1 MLTFPITYGTETGEA
16 DEVEIIRISP
26 EDATSLKKKEESHT
40 KLLGTKLGNFGAFFN
55 RQWRENDMLWGRL
68 DGAEC
73 LINALLPDPADTL
86 QRERFIR
93 KAQQAILQDFQNTE
107 TGMTALP
114 SSSSTATD
122 DPTSLINEFT
132 QRYKVSTE
140 FPSKDTL
147 EVTGRA
153 ARVTGDLLGNLADKY
168 PALSN
173 PAGIIS
179 RISQIF
185 LGIVQIAIPESI
197 PSLIFRNLVG
207 WVYLAELVLFFGGQF
222 FKQTA
227 IANFGLTAFA
237 VTAAFHIAVLSI
249 RNVIIKKWKNQK
261 VLQAIAFVISL
272 LIVVGL
278 GILVYAGLIYL
289 GAFPTPGGPA
299 SRFINMLKGIWSG

>member
-132 QRYKVSTE
+132 QRYKISTE

-168 PALSN
+168 PALTN

-249 RNVIIKKWKNQK
+249 RTVIIKKWKNQK

-272 LIVVGL
+272 LVVVGL
-278 GILVYAGLIYL
+278 GILIYAGLIYL

-299 SRFINMLKGIWSG
+299 GGFINMLKGIWSG